1 MAAAARENGAGFY
14 GDSGGSSSASVADN
28 GDPDPVKPV
37 WPTRLDSVP
46 AMRYRIVITETNI
59 DESAHPEAFRY
70 LVDAEAEADAV
81 AAGRARFTEQ
91 TRREPAPRA
100 TIDIELLE

>member
-1 MAAAARENGAGFY
+1 
-14 GDSGGSSSASVADN
+14 
-28 GDPDPVKPV
+28 
-37 WPTRLDSVP
+37 
-46 AMRYRIVITETNI
+46 MRYRIVITETNI